1 MTVTRNASTRWAGG
15 LQDGAGVT
23 SFKSSGLPDTPVT
36 WAARANN
43 PEGKTSPEEL
53 IAAAHASCYSMAF
66 SAGLG
71 KAGYTPEEIV
81 TEAAVDFTPGTG
93 ITGIALTVRA
103 VIPGIEKEEFNEI
116 AAATK
121 DGCPV
126 SQALSAVPISLEATL
141 G

>member
-1 MTVTRNASTRWAGG
+1 MSVTRNARTRWTGDLQNGG
-15 LQDGAGVT
+15 GTT
-23 SFKSSGLPDTPVT
+23 SFVSSGLPDTPVT
-36 WAARANN
+36 WASRANE

-53 IAAAHASCYSMAF
+53 IAAAHASCYSMAL

-71 KAGYTPEEIV
+71 KAGYTADEIV
-81 TEAAVDFTPGTG
+81 TEAGVDFKPGTG

-103 VIPGIEKEEFNEI
+103 TIPGIGAEEFDEI

-126 SQALSAVPISLEATL
+126 SQALKSVPITLEATL